1 MSTFELAGEAMLQVH
16 EGNRGFA
23 LALSKLFRG
32 LFTASTG
39 VSAPVLLGSVTFH
52 QQEPDLAK
60 ETHLPGTY
68 IGSF

>member
-1 MSTFELAGEAMLQVH
+1 MSTFELAGEAMLQVQ

-23 LALSKLFRG
+23 LALSNFFRSLFSATKG
-32 LFTASTG
+32 LPEAAS
-39 VSAPVLLGSVTFH
+39 LGSVTFH

-68 IGSF
+68 SGSF